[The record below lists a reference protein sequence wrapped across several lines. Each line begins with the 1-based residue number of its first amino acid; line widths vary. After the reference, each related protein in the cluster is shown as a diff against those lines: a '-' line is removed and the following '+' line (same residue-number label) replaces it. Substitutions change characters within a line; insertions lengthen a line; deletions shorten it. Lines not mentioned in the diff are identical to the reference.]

1 MPVIT
6 ISRGSYSHGREVA
19 EKLAAKLGYG
29 CLSREII
36 LEASKLFNIPE
47 MTLVRAVHDAPTAF
61 DRFSNGKQRYV
72 SYFREAILN
81 ILQSDRIVYHG
92 LAGHYFVSG
101 VSHVLKVRILADM
114 EDRIAEEMR
123 CKFLSAQDA
132 KRALVKDDE
141 ARLRWGYYLFGVDTT
156 DSLLYDLVL
165 NVSAVGLDEAVEILA
180 IAATLPSLQT
190 TAQSRKAM
198 RLCHLAARLQNLL
211 MDEIPSIEVSALNGE
226 FLVVSGGHWSEGRK
240 LLARVGE
247 LIDTEKE
254 QVRVKLQLSNR

>member
-19 EKLAAKLGYG
+19 EKLAARLGYG

-81 ILQSDRIVYHG
+81 VLQTDRIVYHG
-92 LAGHYFVSG
+92 LGGHYFVNG
-101 VSHVLKVRILADM
+101 IPHVLKVRILADM

-123 CKFLSAQDA
+123 CKFISAQDA
-132 KRALVKDDE
+132 KRALLKDDE

-156 DSLLYDLVL
+156 DSLLYDLAL
-165 NVSAVGLDEAVEILA
+165 NVSAVGLDQAVEILA
-180 IAATLPSLQT
+180 IAAKLPCFQT

-198 RLCHLAARLQNLL
+198 RLCYLAARLQNVL
-211 MDEIPSIEVSALNGE
+211 MNEMPSVEVSALNGE
-226 FLVVSGGHWSEGRK
+226 FLVVAGGHWSEGRK

-254 QVRVKLQLSNR
+254 QVRIKLKLSNR

>member
-61 DRFSNGKQRYV
+61 DRFSHGKQRYV

-81 ILQSDRIVYHG
+81 LLQSDRIVYHG
-92 LAGHYFVSG
+92 LGGHYFVNG

-114 EDRIAEEMR
+114 DDRIAEEMR
-123 CKFLSAQDA
+123 CKFLSSQEA

-165 NVSAVGLDEAVEILA
+165 NVSSVGLDEAVEILA
-180 IAATLPSLQT
+180 IAAQQPCLQT

-198 RLCHLAARLQNLL
+198 RLCYLAARLQNAL
-211 MDEIPSIEVSALNGE
+211 MDEIPSIEVSAHNGE
-226 FLVVSGGHWSEGRK
+226 FLVVAGGHWSEGRK

-254 QVRVKLQLSNR
+254 QVRIKLKLSNR